1 MKFTKFLLVFGIL
14 RGVTCVVGTETNSP
28 TAEKEPITKSDKW
41 RIITDKSQSGSIL
54 DVNELNFYSDASCS
68 SDSKVSPN
76 GEVFSS
82 AYHQCCPPENAFN
95 SGNGHWGGRR
105 SGGFFWLGM
114 KFDEVITVKC
124 IEILQKGT
132 SHYGTEWTVEAQI
145 DGDWAMVAEKKNI
158 LPSTEPV
165 RIQWVVDPCTDD
177 PNFVK
182 SRGGRQRTCQYIKDG
197 RDHRKEKWCNKS
209 KGGKPIKDFCCKTCK
224 NF

>member
-1 MKFTKFLLVFGIL
+1 MSYQLVCTK
-14 RGVTCVVGTETNSP
+14 TKSP
-28 TAEKEPITKSDKW
+28 IAEKEPITQSDQW
-41 RIITDKSQSGSIL
+41 RIFTDKSKNPTTL
-54 DVNELNFYSDASCS
+54 DVYELNFYSDASCS

-76 GEVFSS
+76 GVAFDS
-82 AYHQCCPPENAFN
+82 AHYAAGWGPENAFK
-95 SGNGHWGGRR
+95 SGGNPWGGRK

-114 KFDEVITVKC
+114 KFEKVITVKC
-124 IEILQKGT
+124 IEVLQGG
-132 SHYGTEWTVEAQI
+132 HYGTEWTVEAQI

-158 LPSTEPV
+158 LPSKEHV